1 MRNWNRKT
9 SSSKLSSVS
18 TSFST
23 AAKGNF
29 NHNRRTNSKVPQNV
43 DPTKTAFNKI
53 LIDKDIRQV
62 YDEVFGES
70 IAEYNANQIAKK
82 HPERQKKDYYSSICH
97 DKKTEPFR
105 EAVVQIGNKDKQL
118 PRWESNEI
126 LQKFLKRFQENNPQ
140 LVVVGA
146 YIHNDEATPHMHIDY
161 VPVATYSKGLKKRVS
176 NDKALNQMGY
186 KTWNDWKDSQM
197 ACLENLVREK
207 GYDREYM
214 NNSNRHI
221 ADVEQ
226 FKRVQKEVE
235 RQANNKL
242 EKMELPDIPA
252 PEIKINPINKS
263 ESVRFTKAEFEQ
275 IKQVIN
281 YQQIQITS
289 LEAQKSTLNT
299 DLEIS
304 KQTINRIKNKPY
316 VLENERLSTE
326 LEKNKSKTDKF
337 DEISVQNQQLKN
349 QINTLNNLQV
359 ENNNLKLELEKEKQ
373 RSENFKIIGKLYQ
386 CMYLHLMNHIIPSVI
401 QKFKIV
407 ELIRNGLDNLFT
419 GVLDEY
425 QNKSKNPDIYTQL
438 FQDNTSLNKS
448 YPDIDQEFSNLPDVD
463 ELIEKYFTDAKK
475 DIQKKYKPSKARIIQ
490 CENKATA
497 KKALKALKNGTD
509 PEEVAQQYMVDSAKY
524 SGKETLV
531 TTKTTDLSTR
541 LINTLSKTKKA
552 GVIDEVF
559 TNESSGT
566 TYAYVAVLVSNT
578 YKDIK
583 DDVYTTLSSDDD
595 VTKACLVYYLKKY
608 NFEVHDQDVFNNLK
622 TNNPEYLVSR
632 PDLSKSDD

>member
-18 TSFST
+18 ISFST

-43 DPTKTAFNKI
+43 DPTRTAFNKI

-62 YDEVFGES
+62 YNEVFGEAL
-70 IAEYNANQIAKK
+70 AEYNANQIAKK
-82 HPERQKKDYYSSICH
+82 HLERQKKDYYSAVCH

-207 GYDREYM
+207 GYNREYM
-214 NNSNRHI
+214 HNTDKHEP
-221 ADVEQ
+221 DVQ
-226 FKRVQKEVE
+226 KFKRVQKEVV
-235 RQANNKL
+235 RLANDKL
-242 EKMELPDIPA
+242 EKMELPDIPE
-252 PEIKINPINKS
+252 PEIKLNPITKT
-263 ESVRFTKAEFEQ
+263 ESVRFSKAEFEQ

-281 YQQIQITS
+281 YQQIKITS
-289 LEAQKSTLNT
+289 LEAQKSDLNAE
-299 DLEIS
+299 LEIN

-316 VLENERLSTE
+316 VLENERLSAK
-326 LEKNKSKTDKF
+326 LEKNKSKIDKF
-337 DEISVQNQQLKN
+337 DEISIQNQQLKN

-386 CMYLHLMNHIIPSVI
+386 CMYLHLMDRIIPSII

-407 ELIRNGLDNLFT
+407 KLIRNGLDNLFI

-438 FQDNTSLNKS
+438 FDDNTDLNKS
-448 YPDIDQEFSNLPDVD
+448 HPNIEQEFANLPDVD
-463 ELIEKYFTDAKK
+463 ELIEQSELD
-475 DIQKKYKPSKARIIQ
+475 Q
-490 CENKATA
+490 EN
-497 KKALKALKNGTD
+497 NY
-509 PEEVAQQYMVDSAKY
+509 EHY
-524 SGKETLV
+524 
-531 TTKTTDLSTR
+531 R
-541 LINTLSKTKKA
+541 
-552 GVIDEVF
+552 
-559 TNESSGT
+559 
-566 TYAYVAVLVSNT
+566 
-578 YKDIK
+578 
-583 DDVYTTLSSDDD
+583 
-595 VTKACLVYYLKKY
+595 
-608 NFEVHDQDVFNNLK
+608 
-622 TNNPEYLVSR
+622 
-632 PDLSKSDD
+632 

>member
-18 TSFST
+18 ISFST

-43 DPTKTAFNKI
+43 DPTRTAFNKI

-62 YDEVFGES
+62 YNEVFGEAL
-70 IAEYNANQIAKK
+70 AEYNANQIAKK
-82 HPERQKKDYYSSICH
+82 HPERQKKDYYSTVCH

-207 GYDREYM
+207 GYNREYM
-214 NNSNRHI
+214 HNTDKHEP
-221 ADVEQ
+221 DVQ
-226 FKRVQKEVE
+226 KFKRVQKEVV
-235 RQANNKL
+235 RLANDKL
-242 EKMELPDIPA
+242 EKMELPDIPE
-252 PEIKINPINKS
+252 PEIKLNPITKT
-263 ESVRFTKAEFEQ
+263 ESVRFSKAEFEQ

-281 YQQIQITS
+281 YQQIKIAS
-289 LEAQKSTLNT
+289 LEAQKSDLNAE
-299 DLEIS
+299 LEIN
-304 KQTINRIKNKPY
+304 KQTINQIKNKPY
-316 VLENERLSTE
+316 VLENERLSAK
-326 LEKNKSKTDKF
+326 LEKNKSKIDKF
-337 DEISVQNQQLKN
+337 DEISIQNQQLKN

-386 CMYLHLMNHIIPSVI
+386 CMYLHLMDRIIPSVI

-407 ELIRNGLDNLFT
+407 KLIRNGLDNLFI

-438 FQDNTSLNKS
+438 FDDNTDLNKS
-448 YPDIDQEFSNLPDVD
+448 HPNIEQEFANLPDVD
-463 ELIEKYFTDAKK
+463 ELIEQSELD
-475 DIQKKYKPSKARIIQ
+475 Q
-490 CENKATA
+490 EN
-497 KKALKALKNGTD
+497 NY
-509 PEEVAQQYMVDSAKY
+509 EHY
-524 SGKETLV
+524 
-531 TTKTTDLSTR
+531 R
-541 LINTLSKTKKA
+541 
-552 GVIDEVF
+552 
-559 TNESSGT
+559 
-566 TYAYVAVLVSNT
+566 
-578 YKDIK
+578 
-583 DDVYTTLSSDDD
+583 
-595 VTKACLVYYLKKY
+595 
-608 NFEVHDQDVFNNLK
+608 
-622 TNNPEYLVSR
+622 
-632 PDLSKSDD
+632 

>member
-18 TSFST
+18 ISFST

-29 NHNRRTNSKVPQNV
+29 NHNRRTNSKVPENV
-43 DPTKTAFNKI
+43 DPTRTAFNKI

-62 YDEVFGES
+62 YKEVFGEAL
-70 IAEYNANQIAKK
+70 AEYNANQVAKK
-82 HPERQKKDYYSSICH
+82 HPERQKKDYYSAVCH

-126 LQKFLKRFQENNPQ
+126 LQKFLERFQENNPQ

-146 YIHNDEATPHMHIDY
+146 YIHNDEATPHMHIVY

-197 ACLENLVREK
+197 SCLESLVREK

-221 ADVEQ
+221 ADVEK

-235 RQANNKL
+235 RLANNKL
-242 EKMELPDIPA
+242 EEMELPDIPE
-252 PEIKINPINKS
+252 PEIKLNPITKT
-263 ESVRFTKAEFEQ
+263 ESVKFSKAEFDK
-275 IKQVIN
+275 IKQVID
-281 YQQIQITS
+281 YQQTQITS
-289 LEAQKSTLNT
+289 LEAQKS
-299 DLEIS
+299 DLSAKLENVEL
-304 KQTINRIKNKPY
+304 KLDAVRKKPY
-316 VLENERLSTE
+316 MRENERLSAE
-326 LEKNKSKTDKF
+326 LEKNKSKIDKF
-337 DEISVQNQQLKN
+337 DEISIQNQQLKN

-386 CMYLHLMNHIIPSVI
+386 CMYLHLMDRIIPSII
-401 QKFKIV
+401 QEFKIV
-407 ELIRNGLDNLFT
+407 KLIRNGLDNLFI

-438 FQDNTSLNKS
+438 FDDNTDLNKS
-448 YPDIDQEFSNLPDVD
+448 HPNIEQEFSSLPDID
-463 ELIEKYFTDAKK
+463 ELIEISELDREK
-475 DIQKKYKPSKARIIQ
+475 DYDHCR
-490 CENKATA
+490 
-497 KKALKALKNGTD
+497 
-509 PEEVAQQYMVDSAKY
+509 
-524 SGKETLV
+524 
-531 TTKTTDLSTR
+531 
-541 LINTLSKTKKA
+541 
-552 GVIDEVF
+552 
-559 TNESSGT
+559 
-566 TYAYVAVLVSNT
+566 
-578 YKDIK
+578 
-583 DDVYTTLSSDDD
+583 
-595 VTKACLVYYLKKY
+595 
-608 NFEVHDQDVFNNLK
+608 
-622 TNNPEYLVSR
+622 
-632 PDLSKSDD
+632 

>member
-18 TSFST
+18 ISFST

-29 NHNRRTNSKVPQNV
+29 NHNRRTNSKVPENV
-43 DPTKTAFNKI
+43 DPTRTAFNKI

-62 YDEVFGES
+62 YKEVFGEAL
-70 IAEYNANQIAKK
+70 AEYNTNQVAKK
-82 HPERQKKDYYSSICH
+82 HPERQKKDYYSAVCH

-146 YIHNDEATPHMHIDY
+146 YIHNDEATPHMHIVY

-214 NNSNRHI
+214 HNTDKHEP
-221 ADVEQ
+221 DVQ
-226 FKRVQKEVE
+226 KFKRVQKEVV
-235 RQANNKL
+235 RLANDKL
-242 EKMELPDIPA
+242 EKMELPDIPE
-252 PEIKINPINKS
+252 PEIKLNPITKT
-263 ESVRFTKAEFEQ
+263 ESVKFSKAEFEQ

-281 YQQIQITS
+281 YQQIKITS
-289 LEAQKSTLNT
+289 LEAQKRDLNAE
-299 DLEIS
+299 LEIN
-304 KQTINRIKNKPY
+304 KQTINRIQNKPY
-316 VLENERLSTE
+316 VLENERLSAK
-326 LEKNKSKTDKF
+326 LEKNKSKIDKF
-337 DEISVQNQQLKN
+337 DEISIQNQQLKN

-386 CMYLHLMNHIIPSVI
+386 CMYLHLMDRIIPSII

-407 ELIRNGLDNLFT
+407 KLIRNGLDNLFI

-438 FQDNTSLNKS
+438 FDDNTDLNNS
-448 YPDIDQEFSNLPDVD
+448 YPNIDQEFANLPDVD
-463 ELIEKYFTDAKK
+463 ELIEQSELD
-475 DIQKKYKPSKARIIQ
+475 QK
-490 CENKATA
+490 
-497 KKALKALKNGTD
+497 
-509 PEEVAQQYMVDSAKY
+509 
-524 SGKETLV
+524 
-531 TTKTTDLSTR
+531 
-541 LINTLSKTKKA
+541 
-552 GVIDEVF
+552 
-559 TNESSGT
+559 NE
-566 TYAYVAVLVSNT
+566 
-578 YKDIK
+578 
-583 DDVYTTLSSDDD
+583 
-595 VTKACLVYYLKKY
+595 YY
-608 NFEVHDQDVFNNLK
+608 
-622 TNNPEYLVSR
+622 R
-632 PDLSKSDD
+632 

>member
-18 TSFST
+18 ISFST

-43 DPTKTAFNKI
+43 DPTRTAFNKI

-62 YDEVFGES
+62 YNEVFGEAL
-70 IAEYNANQIAKK
+70 AEYNANQIAKK
-82 HPERQKKDYYSSICH
+82 HPERQKKDYYSAVCH

-146 YIHNDEATPHMHIDY
+146 YIHNDEATPHMHIVY

-207 GYDREYM
+207 GYNREYM
-214 NNSNRHI
+214 HNTDKHEP
-221 ADVEQ
+221 DVQ
-226 FKRVQKEVE
+226 KFKRVQKEVV
-235 RQANNKL
+235 RLANDKL
-242 EKMELPDIPA
+242 EKMELPDIPE
-252 PEIKINPINKS
+252 PEIKLNPITKT
-263 ESVRFTKAEFEQ
+263 ESVRFSKAEFEQ

-281 YQQIQITS
+281 YQQIKITS
-289 LEAQKSTLNT
+289 LEAQKSDLNAE
-299 DLEIS
+299 LEIN
-304 KQTINRIKNKPY
+304 KQTINQIKNKPY
-316 VLENERLSTE
+316 VLENERLSAK
-326 LEKNKSKTDKF
+326 LEKNKSKIDKF
-337 DEISVQNQQLKN
+337 DEISIQNQQLKN

-386 CMYLHLMNHIIPSVI
+386 CMYLHLMDRIIPSVI

-407 ELIRNGLDNLFT
+407 KLIRNGLDNLFI

-438 FQDNTSLNKS
+438 FDDNTDLNNS
-448 YPDIDQEFSNLPDVD
+448 YPNIDQEFANIPDVD
-463 ELIEKYFTDAKK
+463 ELIEQSELD
-475 DIQKKYKPSKARIIQ
+475 Q
-490 CENKATA
+490 EN
-497 KKALKALKNGTD
+497 NY
-509 PEEVAQQYMVDSAKY
+509 EHY
-524 SGKETLV
+524 
-531 TTKTTDLSTR
+531 R
-541 LINTLSKTKKA
+541 
-552 GVIDEVF
+552 
-559 TNESSGT
+559 
-566 TYAYVAVLVSNT
+566 
-578 YKDIK
+578 
-583 DDVYTTLSSDDD
+583 
-595 VTKACLVYYLKKY
+595 
-608 NFEVHDQDVFNNLK
+608 
-622 TNNPEYLVSR
+622 
-632 PDLSKSDD
+632 